1 MNRIYPA
8 IATLALVV
16 ALTAAGCGSDSNSG
30 GEGGYGSSG
39 EGTATSEAAKSESS
53 SGSSGAG
60 SAATVAVADVGGDVG
75 KVLVDSKGFTLY
87 YFKKDKGGKP
97 ACYGACAGGW
107 PPLTTEGAPKGMG
120 GAQASMLGTTKRKD
134 GTTQVT
140 YAGWP
145 LYTYVVDRKPGEA
158 NGNDIDAFG
167 GEWYALHANG
177 EKAE

>member
-8 IATLALVV
+8 IAIVVMGV
-16 ALTAAGCGSDSNSG
+16 ALAVAGCGGSSD
-30 GEGGYGSSG
+30 SSG
-39 EGTATSEAAKSESS
+39 ESAYGGSESTATNKSASSES
-53 SGSSGAG
+53 GGG
-60 SAATVAVADVGGDVG
+60 GAATIAVASVGDLG

-87 YFKKDKGGKP
+87 YFKKDKGGKS
-97 ACYGACAGGW
+97 ACYGACAEGW
-107 PPLTTEGAPKGMG
+107 PPLTTEGAAKGMG
-120 GAQASMLGTTKRKD
+120 GVQASKLDTTKRKD
-134 GTTQVT
+134 GTMQVT

-145 LYTYVVDRKPGEA
+145 LYTYVVDKKPGEA

>member
-1 MNRIYPA
+1 VNRIYPV
-8 IATLALVV
+8 IATLALVA

-30 GEGGYGSSG
+30 EGGGYGSSG
-39 EGTATSEAAKSESS
+39 ESAATNKSASSES
-53 SGSSGAG
+53 GGG
-60 SAATVAVADVGGDVG
+60 GAATVAVASVGDVG

-87 YFKKDKGGKP
+87 YFKKDKGGKS

-107 PPLTTEGAPKGMG
+107 PPLITEGAPKGMG

-145 LYTYVVDRKPGEA
+145 LYTYVVDKKPGEA

>member
-1 MNRIYPA
+1 VNRTYLA
-8 IATLALVV
+8 IATV
-16 ALTAAGCGSDSNSG
+16 ALAAALAVAGCGGSSN
-30 GEGGYGSSG
+30 SSG
-39 EGTATSEAAKSESS
+39 ESAYGGSESTATNKSASSES
-53 SGSSGAG
+53 GGGAT
-60 SAATVAVADVGGDVG
+60 ATIAVASVGDLG

-87 YFKKDKGGKP
+87 YFKKDKGGKS
-97 ACYGACAGGW
+97 ACYGACAEGW
-107 PPLTTEGAPKGMG
+107 PPLTTEGAAKGMSG
-120 GAQASMLGTTKRKD
+120 VQASKLGTTKRKD

-145 LYTYVVDRKPGEA
+145 LYTYVVDKKPGEA

>member
-1 MNRIYPA
+1 MNRTYLA
-8 IATLALVV
+8 IATIVLAA
-16 ALTAAGCGSDSNSG
+16 ALAVAGCGGSSD
-30 GEGGYGSSG
+30 SSG
-39 EGTATSEAAKSESS
+39 ESAYGGSESTATNKSASSES
-53 SGSSGAG
+53 GGGAT
-60 SAATVAVADVGGDVG
+60 ATIAVASVGDLG

-87 YFKKDKGGKP
+87 YFKKDKGGKS
-97 ACYGACAGGW
+97 ACYGACAEGW
-107 PPLTTEGAPKGMG
+107 PPLTTEGAAKGMSG
-120 GAQASMLGTTKRKD
+120 VQASMLGTTKRKD

-145 LYTYVVDRKPGEA
+145 LYTYVVDKKPGEA

>member
-8 IATLALVV
+8 IAIVVMGV
-16 ALTAAGCGSDSNSG
+16 ALAVAGCGGSSN
-30 GEGGYGSSG
+30 SSG
-39 EGTATSEAAKSESS
+39 ESAYGGSESTTTSKSTS
-53 SGSSGAG
+53 SESGGGA
-60 SAATVAVADVGGDVG
+60 AATIAVASVGDLG

-87 YFKKDKGGKP
+87 YFKKDKGGKS
-97 ACYGACAGGW
+97 ACYGACAEGW
-107 PPLTTEGAPKGMG
+107 PPLTTEGAAKGMSG
-120 GAQASMLGTTKRKD
+120 VQASMLGTTKRKD

-145 LYTYVVDRKPGEA
+145 LYTYVVDKKPGEA

>member
-1 MNRIYPA
+1 MNRIYPV

-30 GEGGYGSSG
+30 GEAGYGSSG
-39 EGTATSEAAKSESS
+39 EGAATNEAAKSESS
-53 SGSSGAG
+53 GGGG
-60 SAATVAVADVGGDVG
+60 SAATVAVADVGGEVG

-87 YFKKDKGGKP
+87 YFEKDEGGKS

-107 PPLTTEGAPKGMG
+107 PPLTTEGAPKGMS

-145 LYTYVVDRKPGEA
+145 LYTYVADRKPGEA

-167 GEWYALHANG
+167 AEWYALHANG

>member
-1 MNRIYPA
+1 VNRIYLT
-8 IATLALVV
+8 IATLALGLAV
-16 ALTAAGCGSDSNSG
+16 AVAGCGGSSDSNGESAYG
-30 GEGGYGSSG
+30 GSES
-39 EGTATSEAAKSESS
+39 TAANETAKSESS
-53 SGSSGAG
+53 SGGGA
-60 SAATVAVADVGGDVG
+60 AATIAVASVGDLG

-87 YFKKDKGGKP
+87 YFKKDQGGKS
-97 ACYGACAGGW
+97 ACYGACAEGW
-107 PPLTTEGAPKGMG
+107 PPLTTEGTPKGMG
-120 GAQASMLGTTKRKD
+120 GVQASMLGASKRKD

-145 LYTYVVDRKPGEA
+145 LYTYVVDKKPGEA